1 MAATAATGAARPV
14 RVGGQALA
22 DGVLMRTPTSWAI
35 AREDGSVEV
44 GTLPAVR
51 WGSWPLLRV
60 LGGLVA
66 GFRVG
71 IARGMLGR
79 GAGTGPG
86 AARSRRLNGRFVAAL
101 VAVEVAAVVVAWG
114 LARFDLRGIAAVL
127 AVVAPWA
134 VTFAVLRVV
143 SPPALWRYH
152 GAEHKA
158 VAAHEAGIDL
168 ADTAS
173 VLACDRVHDRCGT
186 NLVFVMAVTGLALVE
201 RPVAAQL
208 LGFVLLLGAAAEV
221 ISLAARRPGWLP
233 SRVLLGGGKALQR
246 WVTTAEPTPAEQG
259 IGCLALR
266 AALAEHARLQS
277 LDPASVQLEPALVC
291 AA

>member
-1 MAATAATGAARPV
+1 MAGTAGTGADRPV

-35 AREDGSVEV
+35 ARADGSVEV
-44 GTLPAVR
+44 GALPAVR

-66 GFRVG
+66 GFRIG
-71 IARGMLGR
+71 IARGLLRR
-79 GAGTGPG
+79 GAGPGPG
-86 AARSRRLNGRFVAAL
+86 AVRSRRLNGRFVVAL
-101 VAVEVAAVVVAWG
+101 VAVEVAAVVVAWA
-114 LARFDLRGIAAVL
+114 LARFDLRGAGAVL
-127 AVVAPWA
+127 AVAAPWA
-134 VTFAVLRVV
+134 VAFAVLRLI

-168 ADTAS
+168 TDTAA

-186 NLVFVMAVTGLALVE
+186 NLVFVMAVAGLALVD
-201 RPVAAQL
+201 RPVAGQL

-221 ISLAARRPGWLP
+221 ISLAARRPRWLP
-233 SRVLLGGGKALQR
+233 SRLLLGGGKALQR

-259 IGCLALR
+259 IGCRALR
-266 AALAEHARLQS
+266 AALAEHARL
-277 LDPASVQLEPALVC
+277 
-291 AA
+291 AAGRPDTFARAA